1 MCYRNESYSDYEGDY
16 NRTEFMST
24 QRMISA
30 SATLVQILHVTLT
43 IASFK
48 IRDKKRATEKPDVR
62 I

>member
-1 MCYRNESYSDYEGDY
+1 MV
-16 NRTEFMST
+16 
-24 QRMISA
+24 SA
-30 SATLVQILHVTLT
+30 SATLVQVLHVTLT